1 MSNLMHISN
10 TKNDISNGFGPIM
23 HRRQCGTRVH
33 IHLLPWTLDN
43 SSTAKKNCTVTK
55 RDRRNKK
62 VADVESYNASQE
74 TWGGFH
80 PCLKNFSCPTSEH
93 ATSFWRNFRERSS
106 KSAGHIVL
114 PPPWWWSSWLKRPDT
129 VQVDA
134 VLHHA
139 GSAAAAASACLFWVK
154 SCVDSMWY

>member
-1 MSNLMHISN
+1 MLFQ
-10 TKNDISNGFGPIM
+10 KGFGPIM
-23 HRRQCGTRVH
+23 HRWLRGTRVH

-43 SSTAKKNCTVTK
+43 SSTAKKKLSRKK

-62 VADVESYNASQE
+62 SSRRSKAIVPPKRREEAFFLVKN
-74 TWGGFH
+74 
-80 PCLKNFSCPTSEH
+80 KNFSCTTSEH
-93 ATSFWRNFRERSS
+93 ATSFWHNFCERCS

-139 GSAAAAASACLFWVK
+139 GWGSFYNY
-154 SCVDSMWY
+154 VDKKRGVGINDHVT